1 MLCCCLE
8 KFGIKCYKLAKFP
21 VLTMAKKAARKASD
35 HRLDRTDRR
44 ILAELQR
51 NGRISNVE
59 LARRVNLSATPC
71 LERVRRLEQG
81 GFIREYV
88 AVLDPDKLD
97 VGLLLYV
104 EVTLDRTTPEVFGR
118 FRDAIAARP
127 EVQECHMVAGGFDYL
142 IKVRVP
148 DMQAYRI
155 FLGEGLTAAPGVR
168 ETHTYVVMDDIK
180 ETTAIG
186 IPDY

>member
-1 MLCCCLE
+1 MS
-8 KFGIKCYKLAKFP
+8 KR
-21 VLTMAKKAARKASD
+21 AARKVSD

-44 ILAELQR
+44 ILRELQQ

-71 LERVRRLEQG
+71 LERVRRLEQAG
-81 GFIREYV
+81 YIREYV
-88 AVLDPDKLD
+88 AILDPQRMD

-104 EVTLDRTTPEVFGR
+104 EVTLDRTTPDVFER
-118 FRDAIAARP
+118 FKQAIAARS

-142 IKVRVP
+142 IKIRVP
-148 DMQAYRI
+148 DMQAYRA

-168 ETHTYVVMDDIK
+168 ETHTYVVMEEIK
-180 ETTAIG
+180 ETTAVHVAE
-186 IPDY
+186 

>member
-1 MLCCCLE
+1 MS
-8 KFGIKCYKLAKFP
+8 KRAP
-21 VLTMAKKAARKASD
+21 RKVSD

-44 ILAELQR
+44 ILDELQR

-71 LERVRRLEQG
+71 LERVRRLEQA
-81 GFIREYV
+81 GFIRDYV
-88 AVLDPDKLD
+88 AILDAQRME

-104 EVTLDRTTPEVFGR
+104 EVTLDRTTAEVFER
-118 FRDAIAARP
+118 FKEAIADRP

-142 IKVRVP
+142 LKVRVP
-148 DMQAYRI
+148 DMQAYRG

-168 ETHTYVVMDDIK
+168 ETHTYVVMEEIK
-180 ETTAIG
+180 ETTAIRIG
-186 IPDY
+186 E

>member
-1 MLCCCLE
+1 MS
-8 KFGIKCYKLAKFP
+8 KR
-21 VLTMAKKAARKASD
+21 AARKVSD

-44 ILAELQR
+44 ILRELQH

-71 LERVRRLEQG
+71 LERVRRLEQAG
-81 GFIREYV
+81 YIREYV
-88 AVLDPDKLD
+88 AILDPQRMD

-104 EVTLDRTTPEVFGR
+104 EVTLDRTTPDVFER
-118 FRDAIAARP
+118 FKQAIAARS

-142 IKVRVP
+142 IKIRVP
-148 DMQAYRI
+148 DMQAYRA

-168 ETHTYVVMDDIK
+168 ETHTYVVMEEIK
-180 ETTAIG
+180 ETTAVQVAE
-186 IPDY
+186 

>member
-1 MLCCCLE
+1 MS
-8 KFGIKCYKLAKFP
+8 KRAP
-21 VLTMAKKAARKASD
+21 RKASD

-44 ILAELQR
+44 ILRELQQ

-71 LERVRRLEQG
+71 LERVRRLEQAG
-81 GFIREYV
+81 YIKDYV
-88 AVLDPDKLD
+88 AILDPQRMG

-104 EVTLDRTTPEVFGR
+104 EVTLDRTTPEVFER
-118 FRDAIAARP
+118 FKQAIAVRP

-148 DMQAYRI
+148 DMQAYRV

-168 ETHTYVVMDDIK
+168 ETHTYVVMEEIK
-180 ETTAIG
+180 ETTEVE
-186 IPDY
+186 IPE